1 LIIGAITA
9 SAPKS
14 ITREAVSQRA
24 SGIRT
29 NGQGCNCILNTGLIE
44 KAVLHI
50 EYHGVEFMFGNDL
63 QVTWIGDAAPGRK
76 HGIAGIE

>member
-1 LIIGAITA
+1 
-9 SAPKS
+9 
-14 ITREAVSQRA
+14 
-24 SGIRT
+24 
-29 NGQGCNCILNTGLIE
+29 LNTGLIE